1 MLFRN
6 SDGGSL
12 VEINRHDYKNDYIY
26 YNKIMKIKHVLNT
39 NTNINDTNIA
49 KNTYS
54 KQAISRLLEE
64 TL

>member
-6 SDGGSL
+6 SDGFL
-12 VEINRHDYKNDYIY
+12 VEINKCDYKNDHIY

-39 NTNINDTNIA
+39 NTNINDTNMN

>member
-6 SDGGSL
+6 SVGFL
-12 VEINRHDYKNDYIY
+12 VEINKGDYKNDYIY
-26 YNKIMKIKHVLNT
+26 YNKLMKIKVVLNT
-39 NTNINDTNIA
+39 NDTNMN

>member
-6 SDGGSL
+6 SDGYL